1 MARLGSRRIWKQ
13 GAESSGALA
22 DGFPALD
29 SDALN
34 WDEMPQVGTS
44 FHQSLFEDRAGEGDI
59 GDLEA
64 LLGPDGAGLFPPS
77 GLESDASLDGGEAG
91 SVHYY

>member
-1 MARLGSRRIWKQ
+1 
-13 GAESSGALA
+13 
-22 DGFPALD
+22 
-29 SDALN
+29 
-34 WDEMPQVGTS
+34 MPFRPLTATLSTGMRCPKWVLHS
-44 FHQSLFEDRAGEGDI
+44 HLSLFEDRAGEGDI